1 MAEKQRKQ
9 LINLHSG
16 TIDAKPVGKLSLGEI
31 AVVHVS
37 GSTKDDDT
45 KLYVETVNDSNNAN
59 TLATFIT
66 EGSVN
71 KKVQNVYN
79 TVAHLAEVVLDSTIN
94 SVSGDTVISANLVNT
109 DASGNSITISHKSDF
124 TPVSGFNK
132 ISSDKFGHV
141 TGSTPVTTADVE
153 GLIQNYK
160 GTVTGVKENGST
172 KSPDTN
178 GIVDLGTVVNAV
190 NLNGSAQTITDGVL
204 DLTVTTDHA
213 EHALIANDG
222 TPTSQTTAQT
232 VTIVDSLSGS
242 PKTSGNLNLYST
254 RKTINNFT
262 DEERTKLSGI
272 ENGAQVNVIE
282 KVKVNGTE
290 QTITDKSV
298 DITVPTQLSELS
310 DDATHRLVTDTE
322 KSTWNGKQD
331 AINDL
336 TTIRNNASSGAT
348 AYTDMLTGVT
358 MNGSAVSKAN
368 KVADLGT
375 VVTAVDLNG
384 SAQTITNGKLDLVV
398 TTDHAKHKLI
408 ADNGTATAETAKT
421 ITYVESLA
429 GTNTATDGD
438 LTVSSTR
445 KTITI
450 PSTLDDITDGST
462 RKLSDYTPLSAF
474 TAHTGDT
481 TAHITAQ
488 ERTNWNNKQDAI
500 DDLTTIRNNA
510 SSGATAYT
518 NMVTGAT
525 INGSNVTVTNKVLNL
540 GSNYVQDAN
549 YVHTDNNYT
558 TTEKNKL
565 AGIEEGAEVN
575 VQADWN
581 ETATTSDAFIQNKP
595 DLNVYPDSAEWNST
609 DKKIYFKNNGT
620 TLTSMTIDGANFV
633 KDGMV
638 DNVLISGGSLVI
650 TFNTD
655 AGKQD
660 IAIPLTDIF
669 NPNNYYTKTEIDN
682 KHFVSAIT
690 FNNKTVTGDTAAL
703 GTLVTGITMNGDDL
717 TVSNTGV
724 VDLGT
729 VLTAE
734 TQLTSASTGNGNAV
748 TDIAVSGHQ
757 ITFNL
762 GATYTTSGDV
772 ETQIESALTEY
783 YTKEE
788 IDDSEEVVSAALND
802 LNARIIELSGNSG
815 QVDLSAYWTSA
826 ETQDYVESALTQYYT
841 KEEIDNAEKVIAA
854 SLNDLNDRKADKT
867 DIPVVSGYATEVWV
881 EDYVESALT
890 NYYTKEEIDD
900 DSEVIAAALNDLN
913 ERIIEL
919 SGSSSDIDLIQTVAE
934 FSAVTMDES
943 NPSKKAV
950 DATVLKK
957 VIVEDERV
965 TAAALNDLDERLETL
980 EQNISGDVYT
990 KEEVDELIADIDVS
1004 DQLDGLRQELTGAI
1018 NNERSQRQSADNAIN
1033 SKLNQLSANTEYY
1046 VTYDFLNPKEEVIA
1060 AAINDLND
1068 RIGEIEES
1076 VTGSVYTKE
1085 EADDKFLTKEQ
1096 WIDDEFVISTALNDL
1111 NNKIAVISG
1120 NSGQVDLSGY
1130 YTSGQTDA
1138 AIATAT
1144 ANLVTSGD
1152 VASYATENFYT
1163 KDEIDLDGKVIS
1175 AAMNNLNT
1183 RVLALENSTDT
1194 VIFDAGD
1201 Y

>member
-190 NLNGSAQTITDGVL
+190 NLNGSAQTISDGVL

-213 EHALIANDG
+213 EHALITNDG
-222 TPTSQTTAQT
+222 TPISQTTAQT

-272 ENGAQVNVIE
+272 EDGAQVNVIE

-290 QTITDKSV
+290 QTITDKSI

-322 KSTWNGKQD
+322 KSTWNDKQD
-331 AINDL
+331 AIDDL

-398 TTDHAKHKLI
+398 TTEHAKHKLI
-408 ADNGTATAETAKT
+408 ADNGSATAETAKT
-421 ITYVESLA
+421 ITYVESLD

-438 LTVSSTR
+438 LTVTSTR

-703 GTLVTGITMNGDDL
+703 GTLVTGVTMNGDDL

-729 VLTAE
+729 VITAE

-788 IDDSEEVVSAALND
+788 IDDAEEVVSAALND
-802 LNARIIELSGNSG
+802 LNA
-815 QVDLSAYWTSA
+815 
-826 ETQDYVESALTQYYT
+826 
-841 KEEIDNAEKVIAA
+841 
-854 SLNDLNDRKADKT
+854 
-867 DIPVVSGYATEVWV
+867 
-881 EDYVESALT
+881 
-890 NYYTKEEIDD
+890 
-900 DSEVIAAALNDLN
+900 
-913 ERIIEL
+913 RIIEL

-1018 NNERSQRQSADNAIN
+1018 NNERSQRQSADNTIN

-1111 NNKIAVISG
+1111 NNRIAIISG
-1120 NSGQVDLSGY
+1120 SSGQVDLSGY

-1138 AIATAT
+1138 AIATAVET
-1144 ANLVTSGD
+1144 
-1152 VASYATENFYT
+1152 ATENFYT